1 MTEYI
6 VGTLSIKHKTLTNYR
21 RCSKLLHF
29 SGQAEE
35 LVAATP
41 YPILGSGAAED
52 EARRNLR
59 SVPLNM
65 SFKIFQT
72 CSNGVFS
79 EILFLQNVRAS
90 HLCRHFPTIESMY
103 IYVHLRFEFQP
114 ESNCKLQEDP
124 AAPAAPA
131 EPTADQE
138 GA

>member
-1 MTEYI
+1 MLMTDDI
-6 VGTLSIKHKTLTNYR
+6 IGTLSIKHTTLTIYR
-21 RCSKLLHF
+21 TYSKLHF

-35 LVAATP
+35 LVAAAP
-41 YPILGSGAAED
+41 AAED

-90 HLCRHFPTIESMY
+90 HLCRHFPTIEPMY

>member
-1 MTEYI
+1 MI
-6 VGTLSIKHKTLTNYR
+6 DDIIGTLSIKHTTLTNYR
-21 RCSKLLHF
+21 TYSKLHF

-35 LVAATP
+35 LVAAAP
-41 YPILGSGAAED
+41 AAED

-65 SFKIFQT
+65 SFKTFQL
-72 CSNGVFS
+72 SNMFKRGVLG
-79 EILFLQNVRAS
+79 ILFLQNVRAS

-103 IYVHLRFEFQP
+103 IYVHLRIEFQP